1 MTLGEDAF
9 NNNPSFASVY
19 FEGNEEQWNQ
29 ISFGISNTVL
39 NNANK
44 YFYSGSKPDTGG
56 QYWRYVNGVPTL
68 YQGQPIFLT
77 EAFVVYKEGK
87 LYALIGGQT
96 SKTLE
101 ELKALYKEAP
111 GSSIEVDGNLAVG
124 FPKDNLEKV
133 TVTHRKVMLS
143 HMLEFSVARGQY
155 IRATHISKSDFG
167 SIVSSVKMY
176 RRIHPKEK

>member
-1 MTLGEDAF
+1 MKKILCI
-9 NNNPSFASVY
+9 FALMSCVVSASA
-19 FEGNEEQWNQ
+19 Q
-29 ISFGISNTVL
+29 ISKIPQRNELAQVEINDGTLTLEVFNSPKDGVNNYYLSVGHLGIGDDIVQVQIDPVSEL
-39 NNANK
+39 
-44 YFYSGSKPDTGG
+44 FIPLGH
-56 QYWRYVNGVPTL
+56 TL
-68 YQGQPIFLT
+68 A
-77 EAFVVYKEGK
+77 ESVR
-87 LYALIGGQT
+87 
-96 SKTLE
+96 TLE

-124 FPKDNLEKV
+124 FPKENLEKV